1 MKALYSLGFTLIEI
15 IIFIVVFSLGVM
27 GVMTIFYNTLGKTS
41 DPTLRLQ
48 GVQTAQAVLEEIYL
62 KKFDENTPNGGGK
75 ITVYSTFGIDT
86 GENSITKYDDV
97 DDFVNTCGS
106 EKNFSSADFG
116 LKNGYNVAVKVSY
129 AQISPSKSITETC
142 TSTTDYKFIT
152 VTVTNPN
159 VNEKY
164 NLKVLKGNF

>member
-1 MKALYSLGFTLIEI
+1 MKRGNSGFSIIEI

-27 GVMTIFYNTLGKTS
+27 GIMTIFYNTLGKSS

-75 ITVYSTFGIDT
+75 VAVYSSFGADS
-86 GENSITKYDDV
+86 GETAINRYDDV
-97 DDFVNTCGS
+97 DDFVTACGV
-106 EKNFSSADFG
+106 ERNFLSADFG
-116 LKNGYNVAVKVSY
+116 LKNSYNVTVKVSY
-129 AQISPSKSITETC
+129 AQISVSNNITETC
-142 TSTTDYKFIT
+142 SVTDYKFIT
-152 VTVTNPN
+152 VTVITPG
-159 VNEKY
+159 VNERY